1 MDKKTKQNLLV
12 TVMGVSLFVAL
23 MNLSAVLGCVG
34 KLMDLLLPVIAG
46 GILALFVSVPANGVE
61 RRLRRI
67 WGKAKR
73 QPSDRK
79 IQSVS
84 LLIVITGILLVF
96 LLVLTLLIPEII
108 RSSQS
113 VYEQVKAAI
122 PGWFAYLN
130 RRESDALWLEE
141 ILSDLDLEKL
151 MQSFSNGVDV
161 FFSNVINALS
171 FTVNMIGTAAFAV
184 IIGIYMLLE
193 KERLGRHARKLAHA
207 YLKPAWEEN
216 VLRFCTVF
224 RQSFANFLSSQ
235 CCEAVILGILM
246 FAAFALFRLPY
257 GSLVGMLTA
266 VCAVIPYIGALIS
279 CVISVFLTLLVA
291 PSAAVRCLVVYLV
304 VQFLENQ
311 FIYPRVVGGSV
322 EFPPL
327 YTLVAAMVGGKL
339 FGIMGILFFIP
350 LLLFPGHAGKELRG
364 DPPGGKASR
373 RGKKPPVV

>member
-1 MDKKTKQNLLV
+1 MDRKTKQNLFV
-12 TVMGVSLFVAL
+12 TMVGISWFVAL
-23 MNLSAVLGCVG
+23 IKLPSVLAFAGRLVA
-34 KLMDLLLPVIAG
+34 LMLPVIAG

-184 IIGIYMLLE
+184 IIGI
-193 KERLGRHARKLAHA
+193 
-207 YLKPAWEEN
+207 
-216 VLRFCTVF
+216 
-224 RQSFANFLSSQ
+224 
-235 CCEAVILGILM
+235 
-246 FAAFALFRLPY
+246 
-257 GSLVGMLTA
+257 
-266 VCAVIPYIGALIS
+266 
-279 CVISVFLTLLVA
+279 
-291 PSAAVRCLVVYLV
+291 
-304 VQFLENQ
+304 
-311 FIYPRVVGGSV
+311 
-322 EFPPL
+322 
-327 YTLVAAMVGGKL
+327 
-339 FGIMGILFFIP
+339 
-350 LLLFPGHAGKELRG
+350 
-364 DPPGGKASR
+364 
-373 RGKKPPVV
+373 

>member
-1 MDKKTKQNLLV
+1 MDRKTKQNLFV
-12 TVMGVSLFVAL
+12 TMVGISWFVAL
-23 MNLSAVLGCVG
+23 IKLPSVLAFAGRLVA
-34 KLMDLLLPVIAG
+34 LMLPVITG

-322 EFPPL
+322 GLPPL

-350 LLLFPGHAGKELRG
+350 LTAVVIELVKEDAACRAGRKEA
-364 DPPGGKASR
+364 DKIF
-373 RGKKPPVV
+373 

>member
-1 MDKKTKQNLLV
+1 MDRKTKQNLFV
-12 TVMGVSLFVAL
+12 TMVGISWFVAL
-23 MNLSAVLGCVG
+23 IKLPSVLAFAGRLVA
-34 KLMDLLLPVIAG
+34 LMLPVIAG

-322 EFPPL
+322 GLPPL

-339 FGIMGILFFIP
+339 YGIMGILFFIP
-350 LLLFPGHAGKELRG
+350 LTAVVIELVKEDAACRAGRK
-364 DPPGGKASR
+364 D
-373 RGKKPPVV
+373 KPEAAP

>member
-1 MDKKTKQNLLV
+1 MDRKTKQNLFV
-12 TVMGVSLFVAL
+12 TMVGISWFVAL
-23 MNLSAVLGCVG
+23 IKLPSVLAFAGRLVA
-34 KLMDLLLPVIAG
+34 LMLPVITG

-322 EFPPL
+322 GLPPL
-327 YTLVAAMVGGKL
+327 YTLVAALVGGKL

-350 LLLFPGHAGKELRG
+350 LTAVVIELVKEDAACRAGRKEA
-364 DPPGGKASR
+364 DKIF
-373 RGKKPPVV
+373 